1 MNRRRATTI
10 LLLCAVSLA
19 AWTAVADAAE
29 LRVDGHGNGHG
40 IGMSQ
45 YGAYGYAL
53 KTRHTYPYILAHY
66 YPGTALRRAKGHS
79 VRVLLKQGPALLVA
93 DATRL
98 TAPGRSPISLHS
110 DRTYRFEPDVAGL
123 RVVDTKANVTK
134 ARVASPAT
142 VSAGSAVRLRGLAQN
157 GVMSGHYRGTL
168 VLSAGADGVTAVNRL
183 DLEQYLYGVVPAE
196 MPASW
201 PKQALESQA
210 VAARSYAIRS
220 LAPGSR
226 FDVFA
231 DTRSQVYRGRDGE
244 RAAATAAVSATR
256 AYALF
261 YAGAVAA
268 TYFSSSSGGRTAAI
282 DEEWGGP
289 PVPYLRS
296 VSDPYDY
303 LSPSHDWNVTLTGA
317 DVERRLGSL
326 LLGQLEDIMVTARN
340 SSGRAANVEIRGTG
354 GVTEASG
361 TQIRAALGLR
371 STWFT
376 LRYSGAALS
385 RAERAAR

>member
-1 MNRRRATTI
+1 
-10 LLLCAVSLA
+10 
-19 AWTAVADAAE
+19 
-29 LRVDGHGNGHG
+29 
-40 IGMSQ
+40 
-45 YGAYGYAL
+45 
-53 KTRHTYPYILAHY
+53 
-66 YPGTALRRAKGHS
+66 
-79 VRVLLKQGPALLVA
+79 
-93 DATRL
+93 
-98 TAPGRSPISLHS
+98 
-110 DRTYRFEPDVAGL
+110 
-123 RVVDTKANVTK
+123 
-134 ARVASPAT
+134 
-142 VSAGSAVRLRGLAQN
+142 
-157 GVMSGHYRGTL
+157 
-168 VLSAGADGVTAVNRL
+168 
-183 DLEQYLYGVVPAE
+183 
-196 MPASW
+196 
-201 PKQALESQA
+201 
-210 VAARSYAIRS
+210 
-220 LAPGSR
+220 
-226 FDVFA
+226 
-231 DTRSQVYRGRDGE
+231 
-244 RAAATAAVSATR
+244 
-256 AYALF
+256 
-261 YAGAVAA
+261 VAA